1 MAIRVKTEMP
11 QDADLR
17 FAANVNIWKRSFA
30 LRLVAIAAVVGL
42 GIGVGGA
49 TLLNQSQGNS
59 PTVSGQLSGRVA
71 LTENELLAIVS
82 ENNLVAYWSGSE
94 AGALYSL
101 VANTSGQ
108 VFVRYLSD
116 GLGLEDTSAN
126 YRVVATYPQADAF
139 AITQAAGNQANAI
152 SFVNPDGAQVF
163 FSKDFPSNIYM
174 AYPDLAYEI
183 EIYDPGS
190 GVALNL
196 ATTSMAIRRVG

>member
-82 ENNLVAYWSGSE
+82 ENNLVAYWSGPE

-116 GLGLEDTSAN
+116 GLGLDDTSAN

>member
-59 PTVSGQLSGRVA
+59 ATVSGQLSGRVA

>member
-42 GIGVGGA
+42 GIGLGGA

-59 PTVSGQLSGRVA
+59 ATVSGQLSGRVA